1 MEPKFQTSFIPK
13 KPIVSEKGSN
23 FSVTRSTNIFS
34 IITTVIFV
42 MTVLTSGALF
52 VYKNILNKQID
63 EAKTEVA
70 NAKESSNPELIQ
82 KLIDAS
88 NKIKSSKDLLDNHVV
103 VSEVLSLLEKL
114 TVRRMRFDDLVY
126 KNIQNVPTITMKG
139 EVQSYNAL
147 AQQEQIFN
155 ESDFVENPEFSGL
168 SLVENGYVQVGFKA
182 KINPSLVSYKNKI
195 GTSNINQ

>member
-88 NKIKSSKDLLDNHVV
+88 KKIKSSKDLLDN
-103 VSEVLSLLEKL
+103 L